1 MNIVIL
7 KSCFITAVSALIAY
21 GLRVVFRTD
30 LFLPDVGGLG
40 AFVTVFGT
48 LYGIMAAFV
57 VFEVWGQYNQTSK
70 LVDQEALGLER
81 LYRLTLYFRDN
92 KLTKRM
98 HEAIKKYA
106 QFIISDRF
114 LHMGR
119 GEHNKASSKAFR
131 DIAGIIRDIS
141 FDDDHDQTVF
151 THVVEHYGQLSTTRT
166 ERISQSHI
174 RLPVLLKFF
183 LYSSSF
189 VALFTFI
196 IMPFETAVYGSF
208 AAGSLAFVVGMI
220 LQLVEDLDNPFVGHW
235 NITTEPFVR
244 ALKHIEE
251 DY

>member
-1 MNIVIL
+1 MIL
-7 KSCFITAVSALIAY
+7 KSCFITAVAVLIAY
-21 GLRVVFRTD
+21 GLRVMLKTD

-81 LYRLTLYFRDN
+81 LYRLTIYFRDDA
-92 KLTKRM
+92 LTRRM
-98 HEAIKKYA
+98 HKAIEKYA
-106 QFIISDRF
+106 QLIISDRF
-114 LHMGR
+114 QHMGH
-119 GEHNKASSKAFR
+119 GEHNKVSSKAFR
-131 DIAGIIRDIS
+131 DIAQIIRNIS

-151 THVVEHYGQLSTTRT
+151 NHVVEHYGGLSTTRT

-196 IMPFETAVYGSF
+196 IMPFGNAAYGSF
-208 AAGSLAFVVGMI
+208 AVGSLAFVVGMI

-235 NITTEPFVR
+235 NITTEPFDR
-244 ALKHIEE
+244 ALKHIEK